1 MKSHSSRQCFSH
13 YYEIE
18 LDALRTSEN
27 MRRLVVDFACT
38 LSAIAMAIVV
48 GCGESRTNIGRVEGI
63 VRLDGKPLTGGKI
76 QFLPTAGRSAI
87 AEIQSDGTFTLGT
100 YGNSDGALIGTHK
113 VAVIA
118 YEPGPAGRPDPAKPR
133 APLKPLVPERYL
145 AAGTSGLTYE
155 VKPGMNSAEFD
166 LTSP

>member
-1 MKSHSSRQCFSH
+1 
-13 YYEIE
+13 
-18 LDALRTSEN
+18 
-27 MRRLVVDFACT
+27 MRRLVVLFVCT
-38 LSAIAMAIVV
+38 LSAATLASVV
-48 GCGESRTNIGRVEGI
+48 GCEESKSNLGRVEGI

-76 QFLPTAGRSAI
+76 QFLPPAGRSAI

-100 YGNSDGALIGTHK
+100 FGNSDGAIIGTHK

-118 YEPGPAGRPDPAKPR
+118 FEPGSVGRPDPAKPR

-155 VKPGMNSAEFD
+155 VKPGLNNAEFD